1 MKTLPVSDAQ
11 PRQIRSHGFIGVGL
25 VIIALM
31 VACAISAPLIAPQDP
46 YLIGATFN
54 APPNKEHLL
63 GTDSIGRDVLSR
75 LIYASRVSISVGL
88 SSVGLATAL
97 GIVLGLEAGYFG
109 GFADMLIMRVA
120 DVFLA
125 FPSMLLIMVISSL
138 VGSGLSQLIIV
149 MGLLGWPAVAR
160 LTRGSVLSIKQLD
173 YTKAAIGLGF
183 SSQRILF
190 FHILPNLAGPV
201 FVQAAFG
208 VARAILVESSLSF
221 LGLGVNP
228 PTASWGNM
236 LTDAQS
242 LTTLTTRPWLWV
254 PPGLLILLSV
264 LAFNLL
270 GDALRDTLELGNE
283 KPAP

>member
-1 MKTLPVSDAQ
+1 ML
-11 PRQIRSHGFIGVGL
+11 L
-25 VIIALM
+25 
-31 VACAISAPLIAPQDP
+31 VACAIGAPLLAPQDP
-46 YLIGATFN
+46 YLIGAEFN
-54 APPNKEHLL
+54 ASPDKKHLL

-88 SSVGLATAL
+88 SSVALATTL

-109 GFADMLIMRVA
+109 GFADMLIMHIA

-125 FPSMLLIMVISSL
+125 FPSMLLIIVISSL

-173 YTKAAIGLGF
+173 YTKAAIAMGF

-228 PTASWGNM
+228 PTSSWGNM

-242 LTTLTTRPWLWV
+242 LTTLTTRPWLWI

-270 GDALRDTLELGNE
+270 GDALHDALELGNR
-283 KPAP
+283 KSTQ